1 MPVAEGDTGPPGPI
15 PNPVVKRVSADGYC
29 GSNAVGDVAAAG
41 SSRPDSLLEMP
52 ICYRSVAACG
62 RWTASRRLCVV
73 GALLAFKG
81 GWGAGGGGAGGLKSR
96 LEATC
101 GLPRSPPARTGL
113 HGKTRSVIGWG
124 LLGG

>member
-52 ICYRSVAACG
+52 ICYRSVAVCG
-62 RWTASRRLCVV
+62 R
-73 GALLAFKG
+73 
-81 GWGAGGGGAGGLKSR
+81 
-96 LEATC
+96 
-101 GLPRSPPARTGL
+101 
-113 HGKTRSVIGWG
+113 
-124 LLGG
+124 